1 VIWWCPIL
9 SLRCVSNP
17 VGLSEAT
24 IQILILIHDLFGAS
38 ALLSGSIA
46 LVTKKGGFLHRKSG
60 LVFVVTMII
69 SAIVSMIIAVQPN
82 HLNSFL
88 LSIGILTLYFVI
100 GGYLALRYKKKYVN
114 LLADKCLALAMLVI
128 GIAMITYP
136 LYLGHLNIVM
146 MVFGG
151 LGTVFAITDFARF
164 AKHEELHKHWLTLH
178 LGKITGGYISAFT
191 AFIVVNQY
199 IPGIVGWLLP
209 GVVGGVFI
217 AVATRRVKKAQ
228 V

>member
-1 VIWWCPIL
+1 M
-9 SLRCVSNP
+9 
-17 VGLSEAT
+17 SEAT
-24 IQILILIHDLFGAS
+24 IQTFILLHVIFGAT

-46 LVTKKGGFLHRKSG
+46 LIVKKGGFVHRKSG

-100 GGYLALRYKKKYVN
+100 GGYLALRYKKKFVN
-114 LLADKCLALAMLVI
+114 LLADKCLALCMLIIGMAML
-128 GIAMITYP
+128 THP
-136 LYLGHLNIVM
+136 LFLDHLNIVM
-146 MVFGG
+146 MVFGA

-199 IPGIVGWLLP
+199 LPGIVGWLLP
-209 GVVGGVFI
+209 GTIGGIFI
-217 AVATRRVKKAQ
+217 AISTKRVKKGQ

>member
-1 VIWWCPIL
+1 ML
-9 SLRCVSNP
+9 SA
-17 VGLSEAT
+17 ET
-24 IQILILIHDLFGAS
+24 IQLLIYIHVISGAI
-38 ALLSGSIA
+38 ALLSGSIS
-46 LVTKKGGFLHRKSG
+46 LIVKKGSFVHRKSG
-60 LVFVVTMII
+60 LVFVVTMLV
-69 SAIVSMIIAVQPN
+69 SAIVSMSVAVQPN
-82 HLNSFL
+82 HSNTFL
-88 LSIGILTLYFVI
+88 LSIGILTIYFVV

-128 GIAMITYP
+128 GIAMIVHP
-136 LYLGHLNIVM
+136 WFVGHLNIVM

-151 LGTVFAITDFARF
+151 LGTSFAITDFIRF

-209 GVVGGVFI
+209 GIVGGVFI
-217 AVATRRVKKAQ
+217 AVSIRRVKKGQ
-228 V
+228 